1 MSDVNLIPAHRV
13 DARRRRVRLRRW
25 AAASAVYAG
34 VLLTGYGICR
44 AVWVDGRDVSG
55 ELDEAA
61 QQIEESNQAID
72 SLSKELARAKLM
84 LGASRKVVDQ
94 PDWSVLLEL
103 VGRTL
108 GDQIVLKRLQVG
120 QLASQESRAPSSRR
134 GRGPSQAALLREMPE
149 AFALELAGYGRSSEA
164 VSQFVLRLEH
174 TDLFN
179 RVTVRKTNREP
190 FMADEAIAFEIAC
203 TLDGEGTPEK

>member
-13 DARRRRVRLRRW
+13 NARRRRVRVRRW
-25 AAASAVYAG
+25 AVALAVYAG
-34 VLLTGYGICR
+34 VLLTGYGVCR
-44 AVWVDGRDVSG
+44 AVWVDGRDVSS
-55 ELDEAA
+55 ELNEAA

-72 SLSKELARAKLM
+72 SLGKELARAKLM
-84 LGASRKVVDQ
+84 LSASRKVVDQ

-103 VGRTL
+103 TGRTL

-120 QLASQESRAPSSRR
+120 QLSNEESRAQSSRR
-134 GRGPSQAALLREMPE
+134 GPSRAALLREMPE
-149 AFALELAGYGRSSEA
+149 AFSLELAGYGRSSEA
-164 VSQFVLRLEH
+164 VSQFVLRLEQI
-174 TDLFN
+174 DLFK

-190 FMADEAIAFEIAC
+190 FMADDAIAFEIVC